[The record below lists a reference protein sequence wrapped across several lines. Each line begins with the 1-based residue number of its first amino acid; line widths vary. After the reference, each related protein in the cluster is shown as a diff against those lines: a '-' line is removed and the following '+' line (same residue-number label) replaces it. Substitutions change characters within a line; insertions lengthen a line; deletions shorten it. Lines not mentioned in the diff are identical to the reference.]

1 MKNYLF
7 VAEEFKAIVG
17 EDNVLLNEPM
27 CNHVSFKV
35 GGPVDILVLPRNYT
49 DVQELIKICNKHNTT
64 YSIMGHGS
72 NLLVKDGGIR
82 GVVIKLSP
90 LNL

>member
-49 DVQELIKICNKHNTT
+49 DVQE
-64 YSIMGHGS
+64 
-72 NLLVKDGGIR
+72 
-82 GVVIKLSP
+82 
-90 LNL
+90 